1 MSEQASHENDD
12 EYVSIESLSEEQRQR
27 LELHLAIED
36 ITERA
41 DRYKVF
47 SDVLPGNSFPPFPAR
62 LGALVLSRIER
73 TEEAY
78 KHTVSVYINE
88 NDESQRE
95 ITAHQLVLGCQRL
108 TEPYHQ
114 LSRTMASMGV
124 PEVVDNDMTKWK
136 QNLLLKKTGESGLR
150 TLAAVALYA
159 SNQTDLRV
167 SGLFVP
173 KKFVE
178 DFPLEHREEWF
189 RRSKEAGG
197 FGGSLDE
204 RSRAYERQVAQ
215 NGPREGIIVATASSV
230 MPKVADVINFLFQSG
245 VRFEQV
251 NASQ

>member
-12 EYVSIESLSEEQRQR
+12 VYVSMDSLSDEQRQT

-41 DRYKVF
+41 DKYTVF

-73 TEEAY
+73 SEDAY

-88 NDESQRE
+88 KDESQRE

-114 LSRTMASMGV
+114 LRRTMASMGAS
-124 PEVVDNDMTKWK
+124 EVVDNDMTKWK
-136 QNLLLKKTGESGLR
+136 QNLLVKKSGESGLR

-159 SNQTDLRV
+159 SNRTDLRV

-178 DFPLEHREEWF
+178 EFPLEHREEWF
-189 RRSKEAGG
+189 RRSKETGG

-204 RSRAYERQVAQ
+204 RSRAYEREVAQ
-215 NGPREGIIVATASSV
+215 NGPREGVIMATAASV
-230 MPKVADVINFLFQSG
+230 MPDVADVIKFLFQTG
-245 VRFEQV
+245 VKFEQV
-251 NASQ
+251 NAV